1 MEAFFNKAIC
11 CKNVP
16 YLWGKKFRAS
26 LKVRK
31 KQLVNRFVKILENY
45 GPLCIFR
52 NYANYVLRA
61 ELCNFTSAHNSGS
74 PVNKNLLTLIS
85 TGAGG
90 GPGRAGFTGFHGFHF
105 RDPEEIFRFASF
117 GRFGTQYCELHDKKK
132 QKKAKKPEKKW
143 DRVVIRGQLNAL
155 QLKRG
160 NVVLGNYAHTVVQ
173 APGSCVCVRA
183 APQSLNEQGKCI
195 L

>member
-61 ELCNFTSAHNSGS
+61 ELCNFTSAHNFGS
-74 PVNKNLLTLIS
+74 PVNKNLLTFLQELEVDLVGQVSQDFMGSIS
-85 TGAGG
+85 V
-90 GPGRAGFTGFHGFHF
+90 
-105 RDPEEIFRFASF
+105 I
-117 GRFGTQYCELHDKKK
+117 
-132 QKKAKKPEKKW
+132 QKKFSGLLLLEGLVHITVSYMIKKNKK
-143 DRVVIRGQLNAL
+143 RQRN
-155 QLKRG
+155 LKKMG
-160 NVVLGNYAHTVVQ
+160 
-173 APGSCVCVRA
+173 
-183 APQSLNEQGKCI
+183 
-195 L
+195 